1 MKEMIAKRYCKTLA
15 AACGLLCLGAFAAG
29 GDRPSDACPAL
40 RERLLKPA
48 ALVKVEQSE
57 GAFQGW
63 RASRSGEPD
72 SAFGRPLA
80 RGDEFLFDF
89 GEHLVGYVKL
99 ELGDIDRPVDAPVRL
114 DLSFAEVPSE
124 IGEGREEAA
133 SRGTISPSWIQDETV
148 TIDEV
153 PSVFEVPRRFAFRY
167 MRLRVRACSNGGRF
181 SLRGVS
187 ARAVSSADLSAFRP
201 IPGASPEDDA
211 IDRVAAAT
219 LRDSMQTCLEDGPKR
234 DRRLWLGDLRLQ
246 ALANYA
252 TFRNYEVV
260 RHSLFLLSECAS
272 ADGAPATAVF
282 ERPTP
287 RSSNGRRILD
297 YTALFPATVLEYM
310 RASGDTEAARRL
322 WPTAKA
328 ACETV
333 LSVVDETGLVR
344 ADNGFWNFIDWQDG
358 FDRQASEQG
367 AIVFGLDRAY
377 ELARALGREKEV
389 AHLPGIAAK
398 MRTRAVE
405 ALWDGSRGVWKSG
418 RDGNVSW
425 MSQAYMSICGAGT
438 PEMRRGALE
447 RVTDMPDA
455 VRPRTPY
462 AYHYFVEGLWC
473 AGMKSEA
480 LALVREY
487 WGGMVKKG
495 ADTFWECYDPSDDMA
510 SPYRSILL
518 NSYCHAWSCTPSY
531 WLRRAREEGVE
542 EGTSGK

>member
-1 MKEMIAKRYCKTLA
+1 MAVA
-15 AACGLLCLGAFAAG
+15 HAVLCLGAFAAG
-29 GDRPSDACPAL
+29 PALGGDRPGDSCPAL
-40 RERLLKPA
+40 RERLLKPV
-48 ALVKVEQSE
+48 ALVRVERSE
-57 GAFQGW
+57 RAFQGW
-63 RASRSGEPD
+63 RAQRSGEPGT
-72 SAFGRPLA
+72 AFGRPLA

-99 ELGDIDRPVDAPVRL
+99 ELGDVDRPVDAPVRL

-153 PSVFEVPRRFAFRY
+153 PSAFEVPRRFAFRY

-201 IPGASPEDDA
+201 ITGASPEDDA

-260 RHSLFLLSECAS
+260 RHSLFLLAECAS

-310 RASGDTEAARRL
+310 RASGDAEAARRL

-328 ACETV
+328 ACKTV
-333 LSVVDETGLVR
+333 LSAGDETGLVAGNR
-344 ADNGFWNFIDWQDG
+344 GED
-358 FDRQASEQG
+358 
-367 AIVFGLDRAY
+367 
-377 ELARALGREKEV
+377 ARTRSGSALGR
-389 AHLPGIAAK
+389 
-398 MRTRAVE
+398 
-405 ALWDGSRGVWKSG
+405 
-418 RDGNVSW
+418 
-425 MSQAYMSICGAGT
+425 
-438 PEMRRGALE
+438 
-447 RVTDMPDA
+447 
-455 VRPRTPY
+455 
-462 AYHYFVEGLWC
+462 
-473 AGMKSEA
+473 
-480 LALVREY
+480 
-487 WGGMVKKG
+487 
-495 ADTFWECYDPSDDMA
+495 
-510 SPYRSILL
+510 
-518 NSYCHAWSCTPSY
+518 
-531 WLRRAREEGVE
+531 
-542 EGTSGK
+542 